1 MEIEEGEEPEV
12 FWIALGG
19 REEYGSL
26 LEGKCFYYFLIL
38 FKKNIYVPTSSI
50 PFDNSIPCDKKEG
63 FWMQRFLI

>member
-26 LEGKCFYYFLIL
+26 LDGNFFVFYL
-38 FKKNIYVPTSSI
+38 FQNVRI
-50 PFDNSIPCDKKEG
+50 FENSRGC
-63 FWMQRFLI
+63 